1 MDNTRAAIEMLKRA
15 LKLNGYTYADVA
27 RHLELSEVSVKKM
40 FSTCHFTLKRID
52 RICQLIDMDFMD
64 LVRMFDESRQQ
75 VSTLSMTQ
83 EKKLMGD
90 RRLFLVAICARNHWS
105 FDEILNSFCFTKSEL
120 IAYLNQLE
128 HLQLLELHPGNRI
141 RLCVAEDFRWL
152 PHGPIESFFERRL
165 LGEFLDS
172 GFSDE
177 RDMRLYLHG
186 PLTQAARETL
196 MQRLNVLAH
205 EFAELMKESA
215 VKPLSERHNVGL
227 LLATREWEPQFVSM
241 QRREPESS
249 G

>member
-1 MDNTRAAIEMLKRA
+1 MDNTHAAIEILKRA

-52 RICQLIDMDFMD
+52 RICQMIGMDFMD

-75 VSTLSMTQ
+75 LSTLSLTQ
-83 EKKLMGD
+83 EQHLMGD

-105 FDEILNSFCFTKSEL
+105 FDEILNSFRFSKSEL

-128 HLQLLELHPGNRI
+128 RLQLLELHPGNRI
-141 RLCVAEDFRWL
+141 RLRVAEDFRWL
-152 PHGPIESFFERRL
+152 PRGPIETFFEHRL
-165 LGEFLDS
+165 LGEFLGSD
-172 GFSDE
+172 FSNA

-186 PLTQAARETL
+186 PLTQAARERL
-196 MQRLNVLAH
+196 MQRLNVMAH
-205 EFAELMKESA
+205 EFTELMKESA

-227 LLATREWEPQFVSM
+227 LLATREWEPQFVTM
-241 QRREPESS
+241 QRRDRD
-249 G
+249 